1 MRKHRAS
8 EVPVPEVGRVAR
20 MRQAF
25 RWMLVQVLVA
35 LLALAA
41 VVPHAR
47 AADGLAPVPG
57 LSGLTVRVEGE
68 GWGSAARDEV
78 ETLLNAVA
86 DELTGGAAHGLAGPI
101 VVSYAAGSPVTLF
114 DKGHEGEYRVHLSA
128 RNRGW
133 AQYVY
138 QFGHELCHIL
148 SNYDQRAHDAARRT
162 TQWFEEA
169 LCEAAGL
176 FVLRSM
182 AVRWRTD
189 APYPG
194 WEAYAPSLASY
205 AERLVAEPHRQLPP
219 GVSAASWLEGRLA
232 GLAADPYRRD
242 DNEVVANLLLPH
254 FERDAA
260 RWVVLRYLNLEAA
273 GTSDGFAGYVREWRK
288 EVPDEYRSFIDAIA
302 STLGLREG

>member
-1 MRKHRAS
+1 MPGVEK
-8 EVPVPEVGRVAR
+8 VAR
-20 MRQAF
+20 TRQAF
-25 RWMLVQVLVA
+25 RWMFVQALVA
-35 LLALAA
+35 LGALAA
-41 VVPHAR
+41 VVPHAL
-47 AADGLAPVPG
+47 AGDGVAPIPG
-57 LSGLTVRVEGE
+57 LSGLTIRVDGE
-68 GWGSAARDEV
+68 DWGSAARDEV

-86 DELTGGAAHGLAGPI
+86 DELTGGAAHGLVSPI
-101 VVSYAAGSPVTLF
+101 VVRYAAGSPVALF
-114 DKGHEGEYRVHLSA
+114 DKGHDGEYRVHLSA

-148 SNYDQRAHDAARRT
+148 SNYDHRAHDTTRRT

-176 FVLRSM
+176 YVLRSM

-205 AERLVAEPHRQLPP
+205 AEGLVTEPHRRLPA
-219 GVSAASWLEGRLA
+219 GVSAASWLKSTLPRLS
-232 GLAADPYRRD
+232 ADPYRRG

-273 GTSDGFAGYVREWRK
+273 GSSAGIAGYVREWRK
-288 EVPDEYRSFIDAIA
+288 EVPDEHRPFIDALA
-302 STLGLREG
+302 STLGLAEG

>member
-1 MRKHRAS
+1 
-8 EVPVPEVGRVAR
+8 
-20 MRQAF
+20 
-25 RWMLVQVLVA
+25 MLVPALVA
-35 LLALAA
+35 LWALAA

-47 AADGLAPVPG
+47 AGEGTAPIAGP
-57 LSGLTVRVEGE
+57 SGLTIRVEGE
-68 GWGSAARDEV
+68 NWGSAARDEV

-86 DELTGGAAHGLAGPI
+86 DELTAGAAHGLTNPI

-114 DKGHEGEYRVHLSA
+114 DKGHDGEYRVHLSA

-133 AQYVY
+133 AQYAY

-182 AVRWRTD
+182 AARWRTE

-205 AERLVAEPHRQLPP
+205 AERLVAEPHRQLPAD
-219 GVSAASWLEGRLA
+219 VSAASWLKTRLA
-232 GLAADPYRRD
+232 GLAADPYRRN
-242 DNEVVANLLLPH
+242 DNEIVANLLLPH

-273 GTSDGFAGYVREWRK
+273 GTADGFATYVREWRK
-288 EVPDEYRSFIDAIA
+288 EVPDEHRAFIDALA
-302 STLGLREG
+302 STLGLAEG

>member
-1 MRKHRAS
+1 MF
-8 EVPVPEVGRVAR
+8 V
-20 MRQAF
+20 QA
-25 RWMLVQVLVA
+25 LVA
-35 LLALAA
+35 LWALAA
-41 VVPHAR
+41 LVPHAR
-47 AADGLAPVPG
+47 AGDGAASIAG
-57 LSGLTVRVEGE
+57 LSGLTIRVEGE
-68 GWGSAARDEV
+68 DWGSAARDEV

-86 DELTGGAAHGLAGPI
+86 DELTGGAAHGLASPI

-114 DKGHEGEYRVHLSA
+114 DKGHDGEYRVHLSA

-133 AQYVY
+133 AQYAY

-148 SNYDQRAHDAARRT
+148 SNYDQRAHDAARRA

-176 FVLRSM
+176 YVLRSM

-219 GVSAASWLEGRLA
+219 GVSATSWLKTRLA
-232 GLAADPYRRD
+232 VLAADPYRRD

-273 GTSDGFAGYVREWRK
+273 GSVDGIASYVREWRN
-288 EVPDEYRSFIDAIA
+288 EAPDEHRAFIDALA

>member
-1 MRKHRAS
+1 MTK
-8 EVPVPEVGRVAR
+8 
-20 MRQAF
+20 RQTF
-25 RWMLVQVLVA
+25 RWMWVQALVA
-35 LLALAA
+35 VWALAA
-41 VVPHAR
+41 AAPRAHAWE
-47 AADGLAPVPG
+47 GPAPIHG
-57 LSGLTVRVEGE
+57 LSGLTIRVEGE
-68 GWGSAARDEV
+68 NWGSAARDEV

-86 DELTGGAAHGLAGPI
+86 DELTGGVAHGLASPI
-101 VVSYAAGSPVTLF
+101 VVTHAPGSPEALF
-114 DKGHEGEYRVHLSA
+114 AKGQDGEYRVRLSA

-176 FVLRSM
+176 YVLRSM
-182 AVRWRTD
+182 GARWRSD

-205 AERLVAEPHRQLPP
+205 AERLVAEPHRRLPP
-219 GVSAASWLEGRLA
+219 GESAASWLELRLA
-232 GLAADPYRRD
+232 TLAADPYRRD
-242 DNEVVANLLLPH
+242 DNEVVANLLLPL

-260 RWVVLRYLNLEAA
+260 RWVVLRYLNLSPAA
-273 GTSDGFAGYVREWRK
+273 SADGLAGYFREWRK
-288 EVPDEYRSFIDAIA
+288 EVPDEHRAFIDALA
-302 STLGLREG
+302 STVGLRGS